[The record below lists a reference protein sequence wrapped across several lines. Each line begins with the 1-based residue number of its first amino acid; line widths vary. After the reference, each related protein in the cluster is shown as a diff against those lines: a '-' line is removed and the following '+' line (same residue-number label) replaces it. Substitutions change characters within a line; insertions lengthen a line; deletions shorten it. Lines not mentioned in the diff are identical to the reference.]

1 MFVMVSTWATSLLV
15 LSLSVAAPALAEPAP
30 SEAPAP
36 VVAKDAGWEQIDDD
50 EGIKVW
56 KHEVPGNDLPGFR
69 GQVVIESDPRGVI
82 DVIEDYKHHTEWMHR
97 CAESSQLKDLG
108 NGTQIMYNR
117 TNPPWPVWDRDVI
130 LETKLDISED
140 RKTIT
145 LSFRNLKSDL
155 RPVPSKVIRMP
166 RLLGYYR
173 LVKLGDKQTQVTYQ
187 VEADPGGSLPRWL
200 AVRVARDLPFE
211 TLSRLRARVRKTA
224 K

>member
-1 MFVMVSTWATSLLV
+1 MSSRWAMSLLV
-15 LSLSVAAPALAEPAP
+15 LAISAQSPSLVVRAEPP
-30 SEAPAP
+30 PASAQP
-36 VVAKDAGWEQIDDD
+36 ASKDTGWEQIDDD

-69 GQVVIESDPRGVI
+69 GQVVVDAAPRAII
-82 DVIEDYKHHTEWMHR
+82 DVIEDWKRHTEWMHR
-97 CAESSQLKDLG
+97 CAESTELKDLG
-108 NGTQIMYNR
+108 VGTKVMYNR

-140 RKTIT
+140 KNTIT
-145 LSFRNLKSDL
+145 LSFRNIKSDL
-155 RPVPSKVIRMP
+155 RPVPDKVIRMP

-173 LVKLGDKQTQVTYQ
+173 LVRLGEKQTKVTYQ

-211 TLSRLRARVRKTA
+211 TLSRLRARVRKA
-224 K
+224 GK